1 MRSHREGITLE
12 SDSGLILKFD
22 DRASK
27 LITGRGGFGM
37 PPVENRTRRAPY
49 QHGETFINFRVR
61 PRIINLPFAFLACTR
76 QKLYE
81 LRRDI
86 LREIDPFG
94 GAIKLYF
101 AHPNDTLYYLNV
113 YYHSGVTLAT
123 SGQPGPL
130 VQLDGLQLIAYDPF
144 WYENETNE
152 IVYCAPDFCYKTFRF
167 DPSGDPASVEWSM
180 PPIVGTDGGFR
191 FGGSTAIDVT
201 IELINSG
208 DALVYPTITID
219 GQYEFPR
226 IENLETG
233 DYFYWDNI
241 IATDSEMVMIG
252 EQRQL
257 LHDDVVIQKPYGSS
271 WIAILSEIEG
281 VAGGI
286 NRIQITG
293 RQRDSSTGITFE
305 WRNKFIGL

>member
-1 MRSHREGITLE
+1 MHREGITLE

-49 QHGETFINFRVR
+49 QQGETFINFRVK

-94 GAIKLYF
+94 GAMK
-101 AHPNDTLYYLNV
+101 
-113 YYHSGVTLAT
+113 
-123 SGQPGPL
+123 GQPTPL

-144 WYENETNE
+144 WYENETNTV
-152 IVYCAPDFCYKTFRF
+152 VYCAPDFCYKTFRF

-201 IELINSG
+201 IELVNSG

-233 DYFYWDNI
+233 DYFYWDDI
-241 IATDSEMVMIG
+241 ITTNSEMVMVG
-252 EQRQL
+252 EDRQL

-286 NRIQITG
+286 NRVRITG

>member
-1 MRSHREGITLE
+1 MHLHREGIKLV
-12 SDSGLILKFD
+12 SDSGLEFMFD
-22 DRASK
+22 DRAKK

-37 PPVENRTRRAPY
+37 PPIENYTRRAPY
-49 QHGETFINFRVR
+49 QHGETFVNFRVR

-76 QKLYE
+76 QELYE
-81 LRRDI
+81 IRRDI

-94 GAIKLYF
+94 GAIRLYF
-101 AHPNDTLYYLNV
+101 VHPSDTIYYLNV

-123 SGQPGPL
+123 SGQPTPL

-144 WYENETNE
+144 WYEKVIQTTASS
-152 IVYCAPDFCYKTFRF
+152 APDFCYKTFRF
-167 DPSGDPASVEWSM
+167 EPAGDPASVEWSID
-180 PPIVGTDGGFR
+180 PVDGFR
-191 FGGSTAIDVT
+191 FGGSTAVDT
-201 IELINSG
+201 IITLVNSG

-233 DYFYWDNI
+233 DYFYWDDI
-241 IATDSEMVMIG
+241 IDDGSEMIMNG
-252 EQRQL
+252 EERQL
-257 LHDDVVIQKPYGSS
+257 LHDNVVTQKPYGSS

-293 RQRDSSTGITFE
+293 RQRDTSTGITFV
-305 WRNKFIGL
+305 WQNKFIGL